1 MEFWIW
7 MGILAMALVVVIA
20 LASRRQ
26 RLHGGSRRA
35 EHGKLGQS
43 EKHPDNWWFSE
54 PRQDPLRRPRQ
65 GDE

>member
-7 MGILAMALVVVIA
+7 MAILAMALVVVIA

-43 EKHPDNWWFSE
+43 EKQPDNWWFHE

>member
-43 EKHPDNWWFSE
+43 EKQPDNWWFHE

>member
-1 MEFWIW
+1 MADWILL
-7 MGILAMALVVVIA
+7 GIVVAVFAVVIA

-43 EKHPDNWWFSE
+43 EKQPDNWWFHE